1 MGTTGNSLSGRNAG
15 EGLMGSRGLIGIGV
29 AMLAAIVGA
38 QTPVGW
44 QEGSPLNA
52 YFDPDRVY
60 VFTARVIGVEVSVP
74 RPKVSAGVTLLVRL
88 GDGKSAVVDL
98 GPQTYLEERG
108 IRPRIGEIFEFAGSC
123 VFENGS
129 YGYVASRMARGNLRV
144 TLRTPVGKPLGVSS
158 SD

>member
-1 MGTTGNSLSGRNAG
+1 
-15 EGLMGSRGLIGIGV
+15 MGSRGLIGIGV
-29 AMLAAIVGA
+29 AVLAASVGA

-60 VFTARVIGVEVSVP
+60 VFTARIIGVEVSVP
-74 RPKVSAGVTLLVRL
+74 RPNVGAGVTLLVRL

-98 GPQTYLEERG
+98 GPQAFLEG
-108 IRPRIGEIFEFAGSC
+108 QGMKPRIGETIEFAGSC

-129 YGYVASRMARGNLRV
+129 YGYVASRMARGGTRV
-144 TLRTPVGKPLGVSS
+144 TLRTPAGKPLWVATR
-158 SD
+158 D